1 MASKLRVD
9 HIEPVGG
16 IPSGGGGGIIQI
28 VRAQSTTA
36 NQTPG
41 SSDETSYT
49 DVTPTCTITPTS
61 TSSKILI
68 VGSTGCTLGANNHIA
83 IALTRTSTI
92 IRKWY
97 YYCDEA
103 YSALHFGGWHLDSP
117 ATTSAITYKYSISSQ
132 GTNTQF
138 MWNYQGPS
146 ATDALRQAEM
156 YLVEVSG

>member
-1 MASKLRVD
+1 MTLKTNKIFPETGLPA
-9 HIEPVGG
+9 GAA
-16 IPSGGGGGIIQI
+16 GGGIIQV
-28 VRAQSTTA
+28 VRAQCTTA
-36 NQTPG
+36 NQTPA

-49 DVTPTCTITPTS
+49 DVTPTATITPQS
-61 TSSKILI
+61 ASNKVLI
-68 VGSTGCTLGANNHIA
+68 VGSTGCTLGANSHLA

-103 YSALHFGGWHLDSP
+103 YSAMHFGGWHLDSP
-117 ATTSAITYKYSISSQ
+117 ATTSATTYKYSISSQ
-132 GTNTQF
+132 GTNSQF

-156 YLVEVSG
+156 YLIEIAA